1 MISIYVCLWITK
13 QDVISKLGGF
23 SGNNFKGMLKKL
35 WVNII
40 VYMMSQVWLWL
51 DIDDSDLTSDR
62 VSMMIFDNYNKKLI
76 ENF

>member
-23 SGNNFKGMLKKL
+23 SDNNFKG
-35 WVNII
+35 
-40 VYMMSQVWLWL
+40 MSQVWLWL

-62 VSMMIFDNYNKKLI
+62 VSMMIFDNYNKELI
-76 ENF
+76 ENL